1 MSDVNS
7 YPNLFQYSI
16 ICLTHPRGCQFSSNS
31 CQSTH
36 PAGCRFSSISAHVN
50 QVIPQDVDSHLNSSP
65 KWSNAAQLNS
75 SGSYQYHF
83 SMASPNGVMSAMSI
97 QPVNNAA
104 RQASTQLTCYWFL
117 ATARYT
123 VSSYRLFAT
132 RIQSLFRYRLP
143 CTWDTLSLYLDFS
156 PCEVVH
162 SLCQWVYTVLVLL
175 QYGLRRYPA
184 LALLNLSFHDTQR

>member
-1 MSDVNS
+1 MSIFNHS
-7 YPNLFQYSI
+7 
-16 ICLTHPRGCQFSSNS
+16 
-31 CQSTH
+31 STH
-36 PAGCRFSSISAHVN
+36 PAGCRMLIHIQTYFNIRLFVWLIPEDVNSHPTHVN
-50 QVIPQDVDSHLNSSP
+50 QLIPQDVDSHLNSSP

-175 QYGLRRYPA
+175 QYGLPRYPA
-184 LALLNLSFHDTQR
+184 LLNMQYEASA

>member
-1 MSDVNS
+1 MFDSSQRMSILIQLMSINS
-7 YPNLFQYSI
+7 SRRMSI
-16 ICLTHPRGCQFSSNS
+16 LIYLSS
-31 CQSTH
+31 CQSSH
-36 PAGCRFSSISAHVN
+36 PARCRFSSKFFT
-50 QVIPQDVDSHLNSSP
+50 

-175 QYGLRRYPA
+175 QYGLPRYPA